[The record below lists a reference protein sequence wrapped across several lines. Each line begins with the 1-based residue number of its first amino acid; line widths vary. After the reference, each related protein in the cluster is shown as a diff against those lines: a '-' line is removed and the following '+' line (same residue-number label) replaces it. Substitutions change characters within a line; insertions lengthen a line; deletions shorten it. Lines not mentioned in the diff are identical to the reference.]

1 MERFFVYPNAIQG
14 NTAAITGE
22 DVAHMTR
29 VLRLKQGDEIRI
41 CDGQGFEYAA
51 RLRELSKQ
59 SVQVELVEKYPVQS
73 EPQHAVTLYQ
83 GLPKAGKM
91 ELIIQKC
98 VELGITSIVPMV
110 TERCVVKPDADF
122 EKKRVR
128 YQRVAYEAA
137 KQSGRGIIPQVKPLI
152 SLSKVP
158 YSGHGLILHA
168 YEGEHAC
175 TLKQALQGSKAQDI
189 AILIGPEGGFT
200 KEEVERSVAN
210 GAQAVTLGNRILRT
224 ETAGMAMLAMT
235 LYELEG

>member
-1 MERFFVYPNAIQG
+1 MERFFVDPSAIRG
-14 NTAAITGE
+14 NVAMITGE
-22 DVAHMTR
+22 DVAHITR
-29 VLRLKQGDEIRI
+29 VLRLKSGDEIRV

-51 RLRELSKQ
+51 RLAELNKQ
-59 SVQVELVEKYPVQS
+59 SVSAELFEKNPVRT
-73 EPQHAVTLYQ
+73 EPVHAVTLYQ

-98 VELGITSIVPMV
+98 VELGVTAIVPMV
-110 TERCVVKPDADF
+110 TDRCVVKPDADF

-137 KQSGRGIIPQVKPLI
+137 KQSGRGTVPQVKPLTT
-152 SLSKVP
+152 LSKIP
-158 YSGHGLILHA
+158 YARHGLVLHA
-168 YEGEHAC
+168 YEEEHAR
-175 TLKQALQGSKAQDI
+175 TLKKALEGNTAEDI

-200 KEEVERSVAN
+200 KEEVEQSVAN
-210 GAQAVTLGNRILRT
+210 GAKTITLGNRILRT

>member
-1 MERFFVYPNAIQG
+1 MERFFVDQNAIQG

-22 DVAHMTR
+22 DVAHITR
-29 VLRLKQGDEIRI
+29 VLRLKQGDEIRV
-41 CDGQGFEYAA
+41 CDGLGFEYAA
-51 RLRELSKQ
+51 RLTELGKQ
-59 SVQVELVEKYPVQS
+59 SVQAELFEKYPVRT

-98 VELGITSIVPMV
+98 VELGIVAIVPMV

-137 KQSGRGIIPQVKPLI
+137 KQSGRGIVPQVKPLTT
-152 SLSKVP
+152 LSGIP
-158 YSGHGLILHA
+158 YDRHGLILHA
-168 YEGEHAC
+168 YEEEHAR
-175 TLKQALQGSKAQDI
+175 TLKQALQARKAQDI

-200 KEEVERSVAN
+200 KDEVALSVAN
-210 GAQAVTLGNRILRT
+210 GAKTVTLGNRILRT

>member
-1 MERFFVYPNAIQG
+1 MERFFVDPDAIQG
-14 NTAAITGE
+14 KIASITGE
-22 DVAHMTR
+22 DVAHITR

-41 CDGQGFEYAA
+41 CDSHGSEYAA
-51 RLRELSKQ
+51 RLTELHKQ
-59 SVQVELVEKYPVQS
+59 SVQAELFEQYPVRT
-73 EPQHAVTLYQ
+73 EPTHAVTLYQ

-91 ELIIQKC
+91 EVIIQKC
-98 VELGITSIVPMV
+98 VELGITAIVPMV

-137 KQSGRGIIPQVKPLI
+137 KQSGRGIVPEIKPLTTLLKI
-152 SLSKVP
+152 P
-158 YSGHGLILHA
+158 YGQHGLILHA
-168 YEGEHAC
+168 YEAEHTR
-175 TLKQALQGSKAQDI
+175 TLKQALEGNRAQDI

-200 KEEVERSVAN
+200 KEEVEQSVAN
-210 GAQAVTLGNRILRT
+210 GATTITLGNRILRT